1 MKQLTV
7 LMAAVF
13 MLCST
18 QLYSQPDDSR
28 QIHKFM
34 GKLNLTDEQKKDV
47 EKIHV
52 DGEKQRITQNA
63 KVEMARVELR
73 QLFKADAPDKS
84 AIEKKM
90 NDIADLEVQM
100 HMIKINSWF
109 AVNKLLNP
117 EQQKTWKKVL
127 EHGPALQRHNMME
140 QKRNRHMLTP
150 HPDAPMPK

>member
-1 MKQLTV
+1 MKKYAV
-7 LMAAVF
+7 LIVIILSAFSA
-13 MLCST
+13 
-18 QLYSQPDDSR
+18 QLYSQPDDTR

-47 EKIHV
+47 EKIHF
-52 DGEKQRITQNA
+52 DGEKQRIAQKA
-63 KVEMARVELR
+63 KVETARVDLQ
-73 QLFKADAPDKS
+73 QLFKTDAPDKS